1 MPAERLSMRKVR
13 EVLRLRH
20 VLKLSYRKISD
31 ATGIGKTQ
39 VAEYVRRAE
48 AAELGWPLPEGLD
61 DAALEQRL
69 FPITSVGSPRPAID
83 WPMIERELARRAT
96 TSGANGWMAV
106 AMVYRAARKPVCR

>member
-1 MPAERLSMRKVR
+1 MAAERLSMRKVP

-20 VLKLSYRKISD
+20 ELRLSYRKISD

-61 DAALEQRL
+61 DASLEQRL
-69 FPITSVGSPRPAID
+69 FPVAGEASRRPPID
-83 WPMIERELARRAT
+83 WPAIERELARRGVTLLLLWQEYLADHPDGY
-96 TSGANGWMAV
+96 S
-106 AMVYRAARKPVCR
+106 